1 MQTKTFDLKDN
12 DINVREVYHNLPPSS
27 LYEHAIRYDKDASI
41 AENVPSDI
49 LIPRNAWADKSA
61 YEATA
66 NKLAG
71 LFRQNFQT
79 YQGGVNA
86 EVKAAGP
93 S

>member
-1 MQTKTFDLKDN
+1 MHINTFNPKDH
-12 DINVREVYHNLPPSS
+12 DIHVRQVYRNLPPSS
-27 LYEHAIRYDKDASI
+27 LYEHAIRYDKGASI
-41 AENVPSDI
+41 AENLPSDI